1 METNAQRATRH
12 ERALVLAGGGVTGVA
27 WELGILV
34 GLQDGGL
41 EVHAVDRIVG
51 TSAGSVV
58 GALVSSGVDFETLF
72 AGQRVPPD
80 QSAERAVTFD
90 GEALMAAFAEFMSA
104 GPISG
109 DALRARIGQWALGA
123 TTVPEDERRA
133 IITARLPIQQWPDQP
148 DLKIV
153 AVDVETGAPHVFDRA
168 SGVALVD
175 AVAASCAV
183 PGVWPPVSIEG
194 HRYMDGGMRS
204 TTNADLAHGC
214 ARVLLLSPLGLVNMG
229 PLGNPAEEVAELERA
244 GSVVRVVTPDA
255 ASVQAIG
262 PNVLDPAYR
271 AGAARAGRE
280 QGRALADSLRAFW
293 QGT

>member
-1 METNAQRATRH
+1 METHSHTATRH

-27 WELGILV
+27 WELGVLV
-34 GLQDGGL
+34 GLHDGGL
-41 EVHAVDRIVG
+41 DARAADRIVG

-58 GALVSSGVDFETLF
+58 GALVGSGVDFETLF
-72 AGQRVPPD
+72 AGQLVPPE
-80 QSAERAVTFD
+80 QSAERAGAIDT
-90 GEALMAAFAEFMSA
+90 EAMMAAFARLMTA
-104 GPISG
+104 GPVSG

-123 TTVPEDERRA
+123 MAIPEEERRA
-133 IITARLPIQQWPDQP
+133 IIAARLPIQEWPARSE
-148 DLKIV
+148 LKIV
-153 AVDVETGAPHVFDRA
+153 AVDVETGVPRIFDRD

-194 HRYMDGGMRS
+194 QRYMDGGMRS
-204 TTNADLAHGC
+204 TTNADLAEGY
-214 ARVLLLSPLGLVNMG
+214 ARILLLCPLGLANMG

-244 GSVVRVVTPDA
+244 GSAVHVVTPDT

-271 AGAARAGRE
+271 AGATRAGRA
-280 QGRALADSLRAFW
+280 QGQALADSLRSFW
-293 QGT
+293 QDA